1 MIGRHFGLCGLG
13 HAFCEYGVW
22 SQMTEEDIEIF
33 EVLCTG
39 FVMQLDVPMRY
50 GQAHARIG
58 V

>member
-1 MIGRHFGLCGLG
+1 
-13 HAFCEYGVW
+13 
-22 SQMTEEDIEIF
+22 MTEEDIEIF